1 MEYEAHFIY
10 KTEPYQ
16 HQIDAVH
23 YLYGKE
29 YFALLM
35 EQGTGKSKV
44 LIDIASNLFLEK
56 KIDAVLLIAP
66 NGVHNQWSEEQVPLH
81 SPIPYTD
88 LVWEH
93 TTSSKAQRELQHF
106 ITDRAESL
114 KWFCV
119 NVEAFSR
126 DTHIPLFQT
135 FLKRNRTFVIVD
147 ESTRIKSP
155 TAARTINV
163 IQGLAQVIKVGKRI
177 TSILPLSAYRA
188 IATGTMVTNS
198 PYDLWSPFEFLQHN
212 YLGLDYFSFRNHYGI
227 ETRVSLPGSYRGYT
241 RKITSKEINSV
252 RTYIDQGKS
261 VEEVARIMAISE
273 SSVRFLK
280 DNRAVV
286 APYKNLDE
294 LKSRIAPI
302 SFIVRKSD
310 CLDLPPKIYEKIY
323 VELNDDQKKAYREL
337 SKELSS
343 SYGGAELNVLN
354 KVSLLGRLSQITG
367 GFWPAS
373 ETEGQKTTPFT
384 QNPKLEALVD
394 DLCECSD
401 FPVIVIAFHVAE
413 IKAIHARLVKEYEG
427 EDVEYIC
434 GEVGKTERATIIE
447 RFKHG
452 DVKILVANARTI
464 GTGYNLQV
472 SHVQYFFSNSYSM
485 EEREQVEDRIHR
497 DGQRSATVVYK
508 DIIARNTIDEKVLSV
523 LKSKRDLLDYMRGKS
538 IHEFLGE
545 VQ

>member
-1 MEYEAHFIY
+1 MSVAHFVY
-10 KTEPYQ
+10 KTVPYE
-16 HQIDAVH
+16 HQIEAVH
-23 YLYGKE
+23 YLYDKK

-66 NGVHNQWSEEQVPLH
+66 NGVQDQWSTEQIPQH

-88 LVWEH
+88 LVWDH
-93 TTSSKAQRELQHF
+93 FTSPKKERELHEF
-106 ITDRAESL
+106 ITERSNTI
-114 KWFCV
+114 KWFCI

-126 DTHIPLFQT
+126 DAHLDVFRA

-155 TAARTINV
+155 TAQRTINV
-163 IQGLAQVIKVGKRI
+163 IQGLSNVLKIGKRV
-177 TSILPLSAYRA
+177 TSIAPLSEYRA

-198 PYDLWSPFEFLQHN
+198 PYDLWAPFEFLDHN
-212 YLGLDYFSFRNHYGI
+212 YLKMDYYSFRNHYGI

-252 RTYIDQGKS
+252 RTYIDAGKS

-280 DNRAVV
+280 DNRSVM

-294 LKSRIAPI
+294 LKRAIAPI
-302 SFIVRKSD
+302 SFIVRKAD

-323 VELNDDQKKAYREL
+323 VELSDEQKKAY
-337 SKELSS
+337 KELSRDFIT
-343 SYGGAELNVLN
+343 SYADTELSVLN

-367 GFWPAS
+367 GFFPVS
-373 ETEGQKTTPFT
+373 EKEGEKTTAFT
-384 QNPKLEALVD
+384 ANPKLEALVE

-401 FPVIVIAFHVAE
+401 FPVIVLAFHVAE
-413 IKAIHARLVKEYEG
+413 IKTIYTRLRKEYEG
-427 EDVEYIC
+427 DRVEYIC
-434 GEVGKTERATIIE
+434 GEVPESERATIIE
-447 RFKHG
+447 GFKHG

-464 GTGYNLQV
+464 GSGYNLQI

-497 DGQRSATVVYK
+497 DGQKSSSVLYK
-508 DIIARNTIDEKVLSV
+508 DIIAKNTIDEKVLSV
-523 LKSKRDLLDYMRGKS
+523 LKAKRDLLDYMRGKT

-545 VQ
+545 L

>member
-1 MEYEAHFIY
+1 MDAHFVY
-10 KTEPYQ
+10 KTVPYE
-16 HQIDAVH
+16 HQIKAVH
-23 YLYGKE
+23 YLYDKE

-44 LIDIASNLFLEK
+44 LIDIASNRFLEH
-56 KIDAVLLIAP
+56 KIDAVMLIAP
-66 NGVHNQWSEEQVPLH
+66 NGVHTQWSEEQIPLH

-93 TTSSKAQRELQHF
+93 TTSSKAQRDLEHF
-106 ITDRAESL
+106 VTDKSQAL

-126 DTHIPLFQT
+126 DTHLELFRT
-135 FLKRNRTFVIVD
+135 FLRRNRTLVIVD

-155 TAARTINV
+155 TAQRTVNV
-163 IQGLAQVIKVGKRI
+163 IQGLAQVIKIGRRI

-198 PYDLWSPFEFLQHN
+198 PYDLWSPFEFLHHN

-227 ETRVSLPGSYRGYT
+227 ETRVSLPGNYRGYT

-252 RTYIDQGKS
+252 RVYIDQGKS

-280 DNRAVV
+280 DNRSVM

-302 SFIVRKSD
+302 SFIVRKAD
-310 CLDLPPKIYEKIY
+310 CLDLPPKVYEKIY
-323 VELNDDQKKAYREL
+323 VELNSEQQQAYKAL
-337 SKELSS
+337 SKELCA
-343 SYGGAELNVLN
+343 SYNGTELSVLN

-367 GFWPAS
+367 GFFPAS
-373 ETEGQKTTPFT
+373 QAEGEKTTPFA
-384 QNPKLEALVD
+384 QNPKLEALID

-401 FPVIVIAFHVAE
+401 FPVIIVAFHVAE
-413 IKAIHARLVKEYEG
+413 IKAIHARLIEEYEG
-427 EDVEYIC
+427 DRVEYIC
-434 GEVGKTERATIIE
+434 GEVGKDARSSIIE
-447 RFKHG
+447 AFKRG

-497 DGQRSATVVYK
+497 DGQKSETVVYK
-508 DIIARNTIDEKVLSV
+508 DIIAKNTIDEKVLSV
-523 LKSKRDLLDYMRGKS
+523 LKSKRDLLDYMRGKT

-545 VQ
+545 

>member
-1 MEYEAHFIY
+1 MSEVHFIY
-10 KTEPYQ
+10 KTKPYQ
-16 HQIDAVH
+16 HQVEAF
-23 YLYGKE
+23 YKLYVLDF
-29 YFALLM
+29 FALLA
-35 EQGTGKSKV
+35 EQGTGKSKI

-56 KIDAVLLIAP
+56 KIDAVMLIAP
-66 NGVHNQWSEEQVPLH
+66 NGVHVQWSEEQIPLH

-93 TTSSKAQRELQHF
+93 TTSSKAQRDLEHF
-106 ITDRAESL
+106 VTDKTSAL
-114 KWFCV
+114 KWFCI

-126 DTHIPLFQT
+126 DTHLELFRT
-135 FLKRNRTFVIVD
+135 FLRRNRTFVIVD

-155 TAARTINV
+155 TAQRTVNV
-163 IQGLAQVIKVGKRI
+163 IQGLAQVIKIGRRI
-177 TSILPLSAYRA
+177 TSILPLSVKRA

-227 ETRVSLPGSYRGYT
+227 ETRVSLPGNYRGYT
-241 RKITSKEINSV
+241 RKITSKEIQSV
-252 RTYIDQGKS
+252 RQYIDNGKS

-280 DNRAVV
+280 DNRSVV

-294 LKSRIAPI
+294 LKQRISPI
-302 SFIVRKSD
+302 SFIVRKAD

-323 VELNDDQKKAYREL
+323 VELSNEQQQAYKTLTREL
-337 SKELSS
+337 CAI
-343 SYGGAELNVLN
+343 YNGAEINVLN

-367 GFWPAS
+367 GFFPAS
-373 ETEGQKTTPFT
+373 ETEGEKTTAFST
-384 QNPKLEALVD
+384 NPKLEALVD
-394 DLCECSD
+394 DLCECAD

-427 EDVEYIC
+427 DRVEYIC
-434 GEVGKTERATIIE
+434 GEVGKAERANIIE
-447 RFKHG
+447 AFKRG
-452 DVKILVANARTI
+452 DVKLLVANARTI

-497 DGQRSATVVYK
+497 DGQKSDTVVYK

-523 LKSKRDLLDYMRGKS
+523 LKSKRDLLEYMRGKT

-545 VQ
+545 